1 VNPNGGRASLARRVR
16 ALVERARVEY
26 AGHEAAT
33 ATLDALAV
41 RLDEPLRVAIAGR
54 VKSGKSTLL
63 NALVGEP
70 LAAMEVGEC
79 TKVVTWYRHGR
90 TYGAFIQRRG
100 DSRLEPTGLRRL
112 GGAVDVEPGE
122 WTAAELDRIVI
133 EWPAAALAQT
143 TFIDTPGL
151 GSLSAEAGERTSA
164 FLVPEAESSPADAV
178 VYLARHLHGSD
189 VRILEAFRDD
199 DAGRPNPINA
209 IAVVARADE
218 IGVARVDAMAAA
230 TRVAERYRRDP
241 QLRRLCQTVVPVAG
255 LLALG
260 AAQITESDF
269 QALRGLAEAD
279 DGLAEDL
286 LLSTD
291 RFTAEDHDVD
301 DAVPVPAV
309 DDRRRLL
316 DRLGLFGVRLSRA
329 LLRERAA
336 ATSQEL
342 AHELRRRSGI
352 DELRTLLAT
361 QFAARSHILKARVGL
376 AVLDRLTRRFPLDDG
391 DALAAELER
400 VEADAHE
407 LAEVRLLVAVRTGG
421 VEFHD
426 DEVAEVERLVER
438 AGLSLVE
445 RLGLDAETPDEEIS
459 HAVQT
464 RVEHW
469 RRRAAHPLAPR
480 ATVDA
485 AGIVMRS
492 YEGMLLE
499 LPSS

>member
-1 VNPNGGRASLARRVR
+1 VR
-16 ALVERARVEY
+16 DLVERARLGY
-26 AGHEAAT
+26 AGNPAA
-33 ATLDALAV
+33 ASALDALAA

-70 LAAMEVGEC
+70 LATTEVGEC
-79 TKVVTWYRHGR
+79 TKVVTWYRHGHR
-90 TYGAFIQRRG
+90 YGAFIQRRG
-100 DSRLEPTGLRRL
+100 DPRLERVGLRRL
-112 GGAVDVEPGE
+112 AGAVDVEPGD
-122 WTAAELDRIVI
+122 WTPSELERIVI
-133 EWPAAALAQT
+133 EWPAAALARVT
-143 TFIDTPGL
+143 LIDTPGL
-151 GSLSAEAGERTSA
+151 GSLSGEVGERASA
-164 FLVPEAESSPADAV
+164 FLLPETESSPADAI

-189 VRILEAFRDD
+189 VRILEAFHDD

-209 IAVVARADE
+209 IGVVARGDE

-230 TRVAERYRRDP
+230 ARVAERYRRDP

-260 AAQITESDF
+260 SSQITESDF
-269 QALRGLAEAD
+269 NALGRLAEAD
-279 DGLAEDL
+279 ERIVDDL

-291 RFTAEDHDVD
+291 RLSVEDGDIAGVTL
-301 DAVPVPAV
+301 

-316 DRLGLFGVRLSRA
+316 ELLGLFGVRLSRA
-329 LLRERAA
+329 LLREHAVS
-336 ATSQEL
+336 TSQEL
-342 AHELRRRSGI
+342 AGELRRRSGI
-352 DELRTLLAT
+352 DELRSLLAT
-361 QFAARSHILKARVGL
+361 QFAARSHVLKARVGL
-376 AVLDRLTRRFPLDDG
+376 TVLEGLIRRFPLDDG

-407 LAEVRLLVAVRTGG
+407 LAEVRLLVALRTGG
-421 VEFHD
+421 VELHD
-426 DEVAEVERLVER
+426 DEVEEVERLVER
-438 AGLSLVE
+438 SGLPPVE
-445 RLGLDAETPDEEIS
+445 RLGLDAGTPDDEVRQIS
-459 HAVQT
+459 RS

-469 RRRAAHPLAPR
+469 RRRAEHPLASR

-499 LPSS
+499 LTPS

>member
-1 VNPNGGRASLARRVR
+1 MNPNGGRAPLARRVR

-33 ATLDALAV
+33 STLDALAL

-70 LAAMEVGEC
+70 LAGMEGGEC
-79 TKVVTWYRHGR
+79 TRAVTWYRHGR
-90 TYGAFIQRRG
+90 TYGAFIQRRE
-100 DSRLEPTGLRRL
+100 DSRLERVGLRRL
-112 GGAVDVEPGE
+112 DDAVDIEPGN
-122 WTAAELDRIVI
+122 WTAAGLERIVI
-133 EWPAAALAQT
+133 EWPAAALTET

-151 GSLSAEAGERTSA
+151 GSLSAEVGERTSA

-218 IGVARVDAMAAA
+218 VGVARVDAMAAA

-260 AAQITESDF
+260 ASRMTESDF
-269 QALRGLAEAD
+269 QGLRRLADADERVAEA
-279 DGLAEDL
+279 L

-291 RFTAEDHDVD
+291 RFTAQDQ
-301 DAVPVPAV
+301 DATPLAV
-309 DDRRRLL
+309 EDRRRLL

-329 LLRERAA
+329 LLRERTVS
-336 ATSQEL
+336 TSQDL

-352 DELRTLLAT
+352 DELRSLLAT
-361 QFAARSHILKARVGL
+361 QFAARGHVLKSRVAL

-391 DALAAELER
+391 DAFAAELER

-438 AGLSLVE
+438 AGLPVVE
-445 RLGLDAETPDEEIS
+445 RLGLDAETPEEEVS
-459 HAVQT
+459 NAVRS

-469 RRRAAHPLAPR
+469 RRRASHPLAPR

-485 AGIVMRS
+485 AEIAMRS
-492 YEGMLLE
+492 YEGMLLD
-499 LPSS
+499 LPSR